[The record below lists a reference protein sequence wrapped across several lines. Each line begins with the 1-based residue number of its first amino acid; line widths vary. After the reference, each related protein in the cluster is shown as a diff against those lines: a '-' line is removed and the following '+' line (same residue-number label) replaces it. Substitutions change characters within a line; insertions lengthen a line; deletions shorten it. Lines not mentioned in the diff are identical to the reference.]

1 MLENLNKKSV
11 IAIAIVVILGIL
23 AIAGTVVFLK
33 DKGTTDAVDVASE
46 NGSNSETVNE
56 NVQKDESNTTADKN
70 VSLANNENNTNNQTN
85 NNQSNTQTTSNSNTS
100 RNNTT
105 NNNSQNNTGASDS
118 TNQTNSSNNETS
130 EIDSIQSSTITRVT
144 EGDLVKVTDDRN
156 VAWKPMELKM
166 QPVSAKIDS
175 EKSDISIKKIAN
187 TKTGSNLVTQGE
199 EIKYTLKIKNNSD
212 EDVKNV
218 EVADIIPEKTTYVDG
233 SAGDFANIII
243 ENDVAVGIK
252 WYIDIKAGESVETK
266 FTVKV
271 NEDATGTIL
280 NKALTNGNTSSNEVK
295 TAVIKSSKTAKIGEK
310 NEKETVKIGDKI
322 VYTIA
327 IENTGDISGIINVKD
342 EELAK
347 LIENQTLIADESSS
361 EIVSKLI
368 DGISVEVNAN
378 EITKIVFTMIV
389 NNINGEIKNIA
400 TVGIEEPEVVI
411 DTVNIDGVKANND
424 ADKVVKPGDTFDYT
438 ITLTNSGSKKGT
450 ARVTDNVPETL
461 EIVSTN
467 PEATI
472 TGNNVDFGDVEVE
485 PGTPKILTIKVRVKN
500 GVTGTIKNIGKV
512 DGKDV
517 PDPSPID
524 TVNISGVK
532 ENNDTD
538 KVVKPEDTFDYTITL
553 TNSGSKKGTAR
564 VTDNVPETLE
574 IVSTNPE
581 ATITGNNVDFGDVEV
596 EPGTPKILTIKVRVK
611 NGVTG
616 TIKNIGKVDGKDVPD
631 PSPIDTVNI
640 SVTKSQDLPENTVV
654 KYGDNIKY
662 TITAKNEGTAS
673 GKVTIKDTIPENT
686 ELVGDIKLIINGNE
700 TTITEENLKNGY
712 LLTLGGNQ
720 EAKIEFNVRVIGYA
734 GKGVVNTAKY
744 QRENEE
750 EKSTGTVS
758 KSIEDTTNV
767 VTTVTT
773 EKSTPQK
780 VILVLDLSGSMDDEI
795 WTGKYNKFGWKEYKS
810 KLSLMKDAVEM
821 FLSDFFTAN
830 PKNEVMLITY
840 AKKAKLAQ
848 DFTSNKNSIINAIGS
863 ANGGTNI
870 DAGLT
875 LANEKITDIKHTSVI
890 LMTDGIPGYYVDEK
904 GEIKMPGSGWVYNDE
919 AGEETIKA
927 GKSIKDRGVNLYAIG
942 FGLEDTKAREMLKK
956 TASENKCYE
965 TFNGDALKEA
975 FKNISESITSDN
987 DPIPMDTQNGKIVMN
1002 NGFKVGQDVEI
1013 YVGEYKKDSSVPYKK
1028 YTWEQ
1033 FINLK
1038 DGTTEI
1044 SKYDETSNTLTFD
1057 LGKYMESEK
1066 IAANQ
1071 EVVIRFVST
1080 TANTQNANNIST
1092 MSLINN
1098 EAAVEEENIDEKE
1111 SNQLNEVEQ
1120 SEQVIEENSS
1130 DDTILNDEK
1139 YKDALENNVQ
1149 EWDEIN
1155 KTEED
1160 DTKQNVTDDSKN
1172 EVENTNN
1179 EDLKEDEQN
1188 KDENNENNV
1197 SENEI
1202 LNTEIN
1208 NSLEEKT
1215 TTDVIDDMEEKTET
1229 ESKENLNETSSEFE
1243 ESNNT
1248 SINEKS
1254 ETESLDSTLEVKE

>member
-70 VSLANNENNTNNQTN
+70 VSLANNENNTDNQTN

-130 EIDSIQSSTITRVT
+130 EIDSIQGSTITRVT

-199 EIKYTLKIKNNSD
+199 EIEYTLKIKNNSD

-243 ENDVAVGIK
+243 ENDVVVGIK

-310 NEKETVKIGDKI
+310 GEKEAVKIGDKI

-450 ARVTDNVPETL
+450 ARVTDSVPETL

-467 PEATI
+467 PQAAI

-538 KVVKPEDTFDYTITL
+538 KVVKPGDTFDYTITL

-574 IVSTNPE
+574 IVSTKPE
-581 ATITGNNVDFGDVEV
+581 ATITGNNVDFGNVEV
-596 EPGTPKILTIKVRVK
+596 EPETAKVLTISVKVK
-611 NGVTG
+611 DGVTG
-616 TIKNIGKVDGKDVPD
+616 TIKNIGKVDGKNVPD

-654 KYGDNIKY
+654 
-662 TITAKNEGTAS
+662 
-673 GKVTIKDTIPENT
+673 
-686 ELVGDIKLIINGNE
+686 
-700 TTITEENLKNGY
+700 
-712 LLTLGGNQ
+712 
-720 EAKIEFNVRVIGYA
+720 
-734 GKGVVNTAKY
+734 
-744 QRENEE
+744 
-750 EKSTGTVS
+750 
-758 KSIEDTTNV
+758 
-767 VTTVTT
+767 
-773 EKSTPQK
+773 
-780 VILVLDLSGSMDDEI
+780 
-795 WTGKYNKFGWKEYKS
+795 EY
-810 KLSLMKDAVEM
+810 
-821 FLSDFFTAN
+821 
-830 PKNEVMLITY
+830 
-840 AKKAKLAQ
+840 
-848 DFTSNKNSIINAIGS
+848 
-863 ANGGTNI
+863 
-870 DAGLT
+870 
-875 LANEKITDIKHTSVI
+875 
-890 LMTDGIPGYYVDEK
+890 
-904 GEIKMPGSGWVYNDE
+904 
-919 AGEETIKA
+919 
-927 GKSIKDRGVNLYAIG
+927 
-942 FGLEDTKAREMLKK
+942 
-956 TASENKCYE
+956 
-965 TFNGDALKEA
+965 
-975 FKNISESITSDN
+975 
-987 DPIPMDTQNGKIVMN
+987 
-1002 NGFKVGQDVEI
+1002 
-1013 YVGEYKKDSSVPYKK
+1013 
-1028 YTWEQ
+1028 
-1033 FINLK
+1033 
-1038 DGTTEI
+1038 
-1044 SKYDETSNTLTFD
+1044 
-1057 LGKYMESEK
+1057 
-1066 IAANQ
+1066 
-1071 EVVIRFVST
+1071 
-1080 TANTQNANNIST
+1080 
-1092 MSLINN
+1092 
-1098 EAAVEEENIDEKE
+1098 
-1111 SNQLNEVEQ
+1111 
-1120 SEQVIEENSS
+1120 
-1130 DDTILNDEK
+1130 
-1139 YKDALENNVQ
+1139 
-1149 EWDEIN
+1149 
-1155 KTEED
+1155 
-1160 DTKQNVTDDSKN
+1160 
-1172 EVENTNN
+1172 
-1179 EDLKEDEQN
+1179 
-1188 KDENNENNV
+1188 
-1197 SENEI
+1197 
-1202 LNTEIN
+1202 
-1208 NSLEEKT
+1208 
-1215 TTDVIDDMEEKTET
+1215 
-1229 ESKENLNETSSEFE
+1229 
-1243 ESNNT
+1243 
-1248 SINEKS
+1248 
-1254 ETESLDSTLEVKE
+1254 